1 VSLIILE
8 KTRVQFVRL
17 FPYTEALFY
26 TLAKISGV
34 LVAIWPLV
42 NAVAFVFAVFKS
54 AFELVTLVT
63 SLYNHRCTFT
73 MSHTAD
79 LIAYV
84 NFLNTGLELYH

>member
-1 VSLIILE
+1 
-8 KTRVQFVRL
+8 
-17 FPYTEALFY
+17 
-26 TLAKISGV
+26 
-34 LVAIWPLV
+34 
-42 NAVAFVFAVFKS
+42 VFKS

-63 SLYNHRCTFT
+63 SLYNHRCTFA